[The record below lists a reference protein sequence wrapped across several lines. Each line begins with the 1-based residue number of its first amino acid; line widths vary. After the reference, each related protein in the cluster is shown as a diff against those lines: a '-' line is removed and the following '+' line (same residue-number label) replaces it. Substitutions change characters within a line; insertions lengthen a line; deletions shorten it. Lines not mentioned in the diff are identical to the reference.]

1 MEERA
6 EDLEPGI
13 TSEGTS
19 EESRHQHK
27 EVKPWYSGGLKDWIF
42 TTDHKKIGILYFFTS
57 FIFFLLA
64 GMMGMLIRY
73 ELTNPGIQLPSIAGQ
88 EGADLYNYLLT
99 GHGTLMLLWWA
110 VAVWTGAFGNFLIP
124 LMIGAKDVA
133 FPRLNA
139 FSYWVFLGASV
150 MVLLTAIPGNW
161 IKMLWTAYPPF
172 ASNPNAGPVAYY
184 SIIILLYGIAA
195 TAGSVNF
202 VATIISMRT
211 KGLSFRKMNLFTH
224 TILGANLIQL
234 FGVPSFLG
242 AVTLL
247 FLDRYIGTNFFN
259 PEIGGDPL
267 LYQNIFWFYSHPAV
281 YVMILP
287 AFGIYSEVIAT
298 MSRKPIFGYVSMVL
312 AIYLIAL
319 IGFLVWAHHMFA
331 AGIPDWARVLF
342 SYTTILVGVPTG
354 IKIFNWLATMYKGA
368 IRLTAPMLFVLGGL
382 FMFLIGGLTG
392 VLLSMV
398 SANLGLT
405 DSMFVVGHFHYVL
418 GMSVTF
424 AALAGILY
432 WFPKVTG
439 KMYNEKLGVWSF
451 IFAFIGSNIFY
462 FFQTFSGTL
471 GISRRYADYPN
482 ILEWVLINQIQTFGS
497 VLLFVG
503 IVLFLINIIVSLRS
517 GQKAP
522 KNPWHS
528 PSLEWSATDT
538 PVMSNN
544 FKKDHIEIH
553 KDWHPYAYYKGY
565 HEHF

>member
-1 MEERA
+1 MENIKKEI
-6 EDLEPGI
+6 L
-13 TSEGTS
+13 S
-19 EESRHQHK
+19 EEKDTKKHDD
-27 EVKPWYSGGLKDWIF
+27 KPWYSGSLKEWIF

-57 FIFFLLA
+57 FAFFLIA
-64 GMMGMLIRY
+64 GIMGMLIRY

-88 EGADLYNYLLT
+88 EGADLYNFLLT
-99 GHGTLMLLWWA
+99 GHGVLMLLWWA
-110 VAVWTGAFGNFLIP
+110 VAVWTGAFGNFLVP

-150 MVLLTAIPGNW
+150 MVLLTMIPGNW
-161 IKMLWTAYPPF
+161 IKTLWTAYPPF
-172 ASNPNAGPVAYY
+172 ANNPNAGPVAFYTL
-184 SIIILLYGIAA
+184 IINLYGIAA

-202 VATIISMRT
+202 VATILSMRA
-211 KGLSFRKMNLFTH
+211 KGMNLRKVNLFVH

-234 FGVPSFLG
+234 FGVPAFLG
-242 AVTLL
+242 AVNLL
-247 FLDRYIGTNFFN
+247 FLDKYIGTNFFN
-259 PEIGGDPL
+259 PEVGGDPL

-298 MSRKPIFGYVSMVL
+298 MSRKPIFGYISMVI
-312 AIYLIAL
+312 AIYLISL
-319 IGFLVWAHHMFA
+319 IGFTVWIHHMFA
-331 AGIPDWARVLF
+331 AGIPDWARVAF

-354 IKIFNWLATMYKGA
+354 IKIFNWLATMYKGS
-368 IRLTAPMLFVLGGL
+368 IKLTTPMLFVLGGL
-382 FMFLIGGLTG
+382 FTFLIGGLTG

-424 AALAGILY
+424 AALAGIMY

-439 KMYNEKLGVWSF
+439 KMYNEKLGIWSF
-451 IFAFIGSNIFY
+451 TLSFIGANIFY
-462 FFQTFSGTL
+462 FFQTFSGVL

-482 ILEWVLINQIQTFGS
+482 IPEWVLVNQIQTVGAVLIFIGI
-497 VLLFVG
+497 LLFV
-503 IVLFLINIIVSLRS
+503 VNIFISIRKD
-517 GQKAP
+517 QKATL
-522 KNPWHS
+522 NPWQS
-528 PSLEWSATDT
+528 PSLEWSSTYT
-538 PVMSNN
+538 PVTIGN
-544 FKKDHIEIH
+544 FKKENIEVS
-553 KDWHPYAYYKGY
+553 KDWHPYSFYKGY